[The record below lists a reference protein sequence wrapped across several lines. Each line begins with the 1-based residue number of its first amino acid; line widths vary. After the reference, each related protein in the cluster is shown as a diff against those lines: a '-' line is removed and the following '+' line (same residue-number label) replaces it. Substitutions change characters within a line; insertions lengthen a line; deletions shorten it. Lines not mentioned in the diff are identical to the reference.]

1 MLFRSL
7 YQNKE
12 LIEKSNDCNM
22 VRWNTFSESAELAQK
37 QELYHAKVEEL
48 LTFMEQRLEYLKS
61 EWGQIQYE

>member
-1 MLFRSL
+1 
-7 YQNKE
+7 
-12 LIEKSNDCNM
+12 M

>member
-1 MLFRSL
+1 MQINSRFCDTRRGNRLIIIPTRS
-7 YQNKE
+7 
-12 LIEKSNDCNM
+12 
-22 VRWNTFSESAELAQK
+22 TFSESAELAQK